1 MFITSDEAVVPSPI
15 GERVWVR
22 GAMDMNTTGF
32 NTLDFEEAKRIA
44 EIVNFD
50 VMQYAK
56 KLRSCG
62 PGCDYFS
69 KDKKYFITM
78 LLKHIGQI
86 MEQGES
92 RQLLPPEVQAWY
104 AKAKTAHQEH
114 QEMENGHMRIRLG
127 RGKS

>member
-1 MFITSDEAVVPSPI
+1 MDINTS
-15 GERVWVR
+15 
-22 GAMDMNTTGF
+22 GF
-32 NTLDFEEAKRIA
+32 NKLDFDEAKRIA
-44 EIVNFD
+44 EMVSFD

-56 KLRSCG
+56 NLRSCG

-92 RQLLPPEVQAWY
+92 RQSFPPEVHAWY
-104 AKAKTAHQEH
+104 AQAKTAYQEL
-114 QEMENGHMRIRLG
+114 QEMEKRYLQTRLG
-127 RGKS
+127 KQE

>member
-1 MFITSDEAVVPSPI
+1 MKVQTSRFSSLDFDEA
-15 GERVWVR
+15 
-22 GAMDMNTTGF
+22 
-32 NTLDFEEAKRIA
+32 KKIA
-44 EIVNFD
+44 WMVSFD

-78 LLKHIGQI
+78 LLKHIDSLLQKNPPAKSFDREV
-86 MEQGES
+86 ME
-92 RQLLPPEVQAWY
+92 WY
-104 AKAKTAHQEH
+104 QRAKTAEQE
-114 QEMENGHMRIRLG
+114 QQQADKQYVRIRLG

>member
-1 MFITSDEAVVPSPI
+1 MQIQT
-15 GERVWVR
+15 
-22 GAMDMNTTGF
+22 NGF
-32 NTLDFEEAKRIA
+32 NSLDFDEAKRIA
-44 EIVNFD
+44 EMVNFD

-78 LLKHIGQI
+78 LLKHID
-86 MEQGES
+86 S
-92 RQLLPPEVQAWY
+92 LLQKSPPAKTFAREVLEWY
-104 AKAKTAHQEH
+104 QSAKAAEQE
-114 QEMENGHMRIRLG
+114 QQKMDKQYIRIRLG

>member
-1 MFITSDEAVVPSPI
+1 MTYPDEP
-15 GERVWVR
+15 
-22 GAMDMNTTGF
+22 DMQIQTGGL
-32 NTLDFEEAKRIA
+32 NRLDFDEAKRIA
-44 EIVNFD
+44 EMVNFD

-78 LLKHIGQI
+78 LLKHIGQS
-86 MEQGES
+86 MVHGES
-92 RQLLPPEVQAWY
+92 RQSLPPEVQAWY
-104 AKAKTAHQEH
+104 AKAKTAHKEH
-114 QEMENGHMRIRLG
+114 QEMEKRYMGIRLG